1 MSCEKMNSLVD
12 DDVDIFSRT
21 IDFLSCCYGWQ
32 NSSQNAS
39 GKSRIRCLLKSY
51 NREREKKKRDRERES
66 ERERKRE
73 RESEREKKIEC

>member
-1 MSCEKMNSLVD
+1 MNSLVD

-21 IDFLSCCYGWQ
+21 IDFLGCCYGWQ

-51 NREREKKKRDRERES
+51 NREREKNIRERER
-66 ERERKRE
+66 ERERVRE
-73 RESEREKKIEC
+73 R